1 MAQKFLRLIR
11 KVFTQVDIIIG
22 NYKNFHSFVKR
33 DERIKISLSVQV
45 EIISLLSKILVDYKE
60 RMIHDCQ
67 KNARVIELLF
77 ECIETEKLLCFEELD
92 YEAIVFS
99 NDEVRVK
106 WTCDKGKSLGK
117 LETPYG
123 NK

>member
-1 MAQKFLRLIR
+1 MIIINLLYDLAQKFLRLIR
-11 KVFTQVDIIIG
+11 KVFTQVDIIMG
-22 NYKNFHSFVKR
+22 NYKNFHHFVKR
-33 DERIKISLSVQV
+33 DERIKISLSVQI

-60 RMIHDCQ
+60 RMIHDRQ

-92 YEAIVFS
+92 YETIVFS

-106 WTCDKGKSLGK
+106 
-117 LETPYG
+117 
-123 NK
+123 